1 MLTERIYFSEDTS
14 VYMDTLCLDNYDYLP
29 KRKAMI
35 VFPGGGYGM
44 LAPHEAW
51 PVARAYFG
59 RGFNTFVL
67 NYSIKANKSSLMGDD
82 GVPLPIKDAAQAIAH
97 VRKNADKYGIDP
109 DKICILGFSAGGHL
123 ASATATLWHKDE
135 VVKAAGVAYGENK
148 PNAAVLC
155 YPVITG
161 DEEKGAHL
169 GSFKN
174 LLYGEETTKEQREKF
189 SSEKNVS
196 ENTCPCYIWH
206 TSEDHGVPITN
217 SLEMARALK
226 KHGIDHQLHI
236 YPYCN
241 HGIGAAYAKLYTD
254 GVPAKEDFYNRRWL
268 DESIDFLEY
277 ILDKGG
283 KNI

>member
-1 MLTERIYFSEDTS
+1 MLTERVYLSDDKS
-14 VYMDTLCLDNYDYLP
+14 VFMDALWLEKYDYLP

-35 VFPGGGYGM
+35 VFPGGGYGI
-44 LAPHEAW
+44 LAAHEAW

-67 NYSIKANKSSLMGDD
+67 NYTTKTVKQDLIGKD
-82 GVPLPIKDAAQAIAH
+82 GVPLPLTDAAKAIAH

-123 ASATATLWHKDE
+123 ASATATMWHHE
-135 VVKAAGVAYGENK
+135 EIIRSACLTYGDNK

-161 DEEKGAHL
+161 DESKGAHI

-174 LLYGEETTKEQREKF
+174 LLYGDDTTAKDREKY

-196 ENTCPCYIWH
+196 EKTCPCYIWH

-217 SLEMARALK
+217 SYEMARALK
-226 KHGIDHQLHI
+226 KFGIDHQVHI
-236 YPYCN
+236 YPYLN
-241 HGIGAAYAKLYTD
+241 HGTGASYGKLHTD
-254 GVPAKEDFYNRRWL
+254 GVPCKYDFYNRKWL
-268 DESIDFLEY
+268 DESIDFIEY

-283 KNI
+283 DEK